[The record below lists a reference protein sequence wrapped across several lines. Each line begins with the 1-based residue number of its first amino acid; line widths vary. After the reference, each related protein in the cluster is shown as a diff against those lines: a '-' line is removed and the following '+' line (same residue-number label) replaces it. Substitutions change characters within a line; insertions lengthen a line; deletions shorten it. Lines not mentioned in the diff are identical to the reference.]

1 MRRMVPG
8 RPRALGILVATA
20 AMAVAVTLS
29 LAFAGPT
36 SRKHRSKPP
45 KIHENVGD
53 LAYVV
58 SRGEMIVEGVGLV
71 SNLDNTGGDSPP
83 STYRKIL
90 VDEMNKASVE
100 HPERILADP
109 RFSMVVVK
117 MTIPMGVGP
126 GDPIDVQVEV
136 PPGCSTKSLAG
147 GYLLTSR
154 LFRLSMTDKGET
166 LRDHELALARG
177 PIMVGTPGKPN
188 SLKVGRV
195 LGGGRVKKEYPFT
208 LVIRETRESY
218 YTAKMLESV
227 VNERFHQMEDGHQKG
242 VANGKSASFLE
253 LRVPELYHQNQ
264 PRFFRVVQALP
275 MIDAPELRTMRQAT
289 WSKELLDPKKAGV
302 AALKLEGLGNA
313 AIDSL
318 KEGLK
323 SANAQV
329 RFFSAEALAYL
340 NDTSGVEVLGETAI
354 RERGFRAYALAAL
367 ASLDQSAS
375 HMKLRKLMDVPD
387 VEVRYGAFNALRTL
401 DPTDA
406 YLGRVRV
413 LREPELERDEQSGDS
428 MSLEIVHSAR
438 RRNRPEDPFALY
450 IVDSEG
456 PPMVHVSRTRRTEI
470 VLFGRQQKLL
480 PPMMLDGGDILLNA
494 SDADEKVE
502 LSKIV
507 VSAGGASDTKAM
519 CSPELGQVIREAANL
534 GATYP
539 QIVAILDQAARR
551 RNLPGQLVVDA
562 VPLPGVEYLE
572 AIAGIDTQAK
582 RDPAVGRASDEGGRS
597 RWRLL
602 SLFNREKVSN
612 PTAAAAP
619 TAAAPAGTPADGT
632 DSTPGEL
639 PPLPGDPAAPVPPG
653 AAGSGAAAKKDDAV
667 QPTSA
672 AIPAP
677 VPASSP
683 TPTAT
688 GPSSSPPRRRLLDIF
703 RRGDD

>member
-1 MRRMVPG
+1 MRRMVPV
-8 RPRALGILVATA
+8 RQRALGILVATA
-20 AMAVAVTLS
+20 AMAVAVS

-71 SNLDNTGGDSPP
+71 SNLENTGGDSPP

-90 VDEMNKASVE
+90 VDEMKKANVE
-100 HPERILADP
+100 HPERLLADP

-117 MTIPMGVGP
+117 MAIPMGVGP
-126 GDPIDVQVEV
+126 EDPIDVQVEV

-147 GYLLTSR
+147 GYLIKSR

-177 PIMVGTPGKPN
+177 PIMVGTPGKPD

-208 LVIRETRESY
+208 LVIRENRESY

-227 VNERFHQMEDGHQKG
+227 INERFHQIEDGHQKG
-242 VANGKSASFLE
+242 VATGKSANYLE
-253 LRVPELYHQNQ
+253 LKVPELYHQNQ

-275 MIDAPELRTMRQAT
+275 MIDAPELKARRQEM

-302 AALKLEGLGNA
+302 AALKLEGLGNS

-323 SANAQV
+323 SPNTQV

-340 NDTSGVEVLGETAI
+340 NDTSGVEVLGETAV

-367 ASLDQSAS
+367 ASLDQAAS
-375 HMKLRKLMDVPD
+375 HMKLRKLMDNPD

-401 DPTDA
+401 DPTDS

-413 LREPELERDEQSGDS
+413 LREPEVEPDEQAGDS
-428 MSLEIVHSAR
+428 MSLEIVHSVR

-456 PPMVHVSRTRRTEI
+456 PPMVHLSRTRRTEI
-470 VLFGRQQKLL
+470 VLFGREQKLL
-480 PPMMLDGGDILLNA
+480 PPMMLDGGDILVNA
-494 SDADEKVE
+494 SEADEKVE
-502 LSKIV
+502 LSKII
-507 VSAGGASDTKAM
+507 VSAGGASDMKAM
-519 CSPELGQVIREAANL
+519 CPPEVGQVIREAANL

-551 RNLPGQLVVDA
+551 RNLPGQLAMDA
-562 VPLPGVEYLE
+562 VPLPGPEYLA
-572 AIAGIDTQAK
+572 AIAGIDPQAK
-582 RDPAVGRASDEGGRS
+582 HDPAVGRASGEGGRP

-602 SLFNREKVSN
+602 SLFNREQDAN

-619 TAAAPAGTPADGT
+619 GSAPAGTPADRAE
-632 DSTPGEL
+632 STPGEL
-639 PPLPGDPAAPVPPG
+639 PPLPGDPAAPANTG
-653 AAGSGAAAKKDDAV
+653 TGRSAKKDDAV
-667 QPTSA
+667 QTTSA
-672 AIPAP
+672 TVPVPVPVP
-677 VPASSP
+677 VPAPAQSP
-683 TPTAT
+683 AASA
-688 GPSSSPPRRRLLDIF
+688 GPSSSQPRRRLLDIF